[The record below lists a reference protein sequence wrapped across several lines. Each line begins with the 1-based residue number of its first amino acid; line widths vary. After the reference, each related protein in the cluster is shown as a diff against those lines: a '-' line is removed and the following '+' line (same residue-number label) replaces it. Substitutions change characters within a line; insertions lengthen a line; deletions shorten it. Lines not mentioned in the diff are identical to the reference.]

1 MTKLVLS
8 RKLNEQIR
16 LQFDDETS
24 VLITV
29 KRIDRNQVRLLFDA
43 PLEVIIQR
51 SELDKFDL
59 D

>member
-8 RKLNEQIR
+8 RKLDERIR

-43 PLEVIIQR
+43 PKEVIIQR

-59 D
+59 E

>member
-1 MTKLVLS
+1 
-8 RKLNEQIR
+8 
-16 LQFDDETS
+16 

-43 PLEVIIQR
+43 PKEVIIQR

-59 D
+59 E

>member
-8 RKLNEQIR
+8 RKLDEQIR

-59 D
+59 E

>member
-8 RKLNEQIR
+8 RKLDEQIR

-43 PLEVIIQR
+43 PKEVIIQR

-59 D
+59 K

>member
-8 RKLNEQIR
+8 RKLDEQIR
-16 LQFDDETS
+16 LQFDDETF

-43 PLEVIIQR
+43 PREVIIQR

>member
-8 RKLNEQIR
+8 RKLDEQIR

-24 VLITV
+24 VLIIV

>member
-59 D
+59 E

>member
-8 RKLNEQIR
+8 RKLEEQIR

-43 PLEVIIQR
+43 PKEVIIQR

>member
-8 RKLNEQIR
+8 RKLDEQIR

-43 PLEVIIQR
+43 PKEVIIQR

-59 D
+59 G

>member
-8 RKLNEQIR
+8 RKLDEQIR

-43 PLEVIIQR
+43 PKEVIIQR

>member
-8 RKLNEQIR
+8 RKLDEQIR